1 MKRFNIF
8 TIALLV
14 LTALSCS
21 DLQEELHSDL
31 PADKARE
38 FLLRNVDF
46 NSLMETVY
54 RQFDS
59 RFIQH
64 AGSVW
69 LLQEVSADG
78 AIVPSRPS
86 GWDNGGVYRELHTHT
101 WIPENPYLQSVWNGL
116 NQGVFHATNLLNFD
130 PNQELEAEARFLRAY
145 FMFYLLDLYDRVP
158 FREPGDDLLEPS
170 TVLSGQAA
178 IDFIINEVEEALP
191 FLASSG
197 PAFRA
202 SQNAARGFLT
212 RLYLNRGVYG
222 NRENPQFD
230 HADLE
235 RVIQYADEIEG
246 KSIGFYWDSFGPD
259 NEVASSELLF
269 TIHGNA
275 GVRSHSL
282 WVWWHAIFPTEMI
295 LPNGGGWNGF
305 ASTPELYDLFEE
317 GDIRKYYEH
326 PITTPRGYNAGFLT
340 GQQYGPDGQ
349 PLQGVVF
356 TKEVPTIVGATLWN
370 GYRPVKY
377 IPDYDHPGAAG
388 NDIVLIRFADVMLMK
403 AEALIRLGRN
413 AEALEIVNNIRE
425 ARNASLFSDVNLEIL
440 LEERARE
447 LYWEGHRRQDMVR
460 HGIFLGSWHLKEPST
475 AQYFVY
481 PIPPQDEIANPN
493 LSQNPGF

>member
-1 MKRFNIF
+1 MKRLNIF
-8 TIALLV
+8 IIALSL
-14 LTALSCS
+14 LTAISCS
-21 DLQEELHSDL
+21 DLHEELHSDL

-101 WIPENPYLQSVWNGL
+101 WIPENPYLHSVWNGL
-116 NQGVFHATNLLNFD
+116 NQGVFHATNLLNFN
-130 PNQELEAEARFLRAY
+130 PSAELEAEARFLRSY

-191 FLASSG
+191 LLASSG
-197 PAFRA
+197 PAYRA
-202 SQNAARGFLT
+202 SQNAARGFLA

-222 NRENPQFD
+222 SRESPQFD
-230 HADLE
+230 NADME
-235 RVIQYADEIEG
+235 RVIQHSEEIDG

-305 ASTPELYDLFEE
+305 ASTPELYDLFED

-340 GQQYGPDGQ
+340 GQQFGPDGQ
-349 PLQGVVF
+349 PLQGVEF
-356 TKEVPTIVGATLWN
+356 TKDIPTIVGATLWN

-377 IPDYDHPGAAG
+377 IPDYEHPGAAG
-388 NDIVLIRFADVMLMK
+388 NDVVLIRYADVLLMK

-413 AEALEIVNNIRE
+413 GEALEIVNEIRE
-425 ARNASLFSDVNLEIL
+425 SRNASPFSEVDLDVL

-460 HGIFLGSWHLKEPST
+460 HGNFLASWHLKEPST
-475 AQYFVY
+475 GQYLVY